1 MQAIVQAQC
10 DRVAKESCRR
20 ASYGRKNRESG
31 LCDGPVN
38 FLRGLPVQ
46 QTETIAH
53 RTSPLNISSNDFR
66 AAGHQLVDRIADFLD
81 SLPQRP
87 VTTGESPS
95 AIRVALDA
103 SRTLPNQGA
112 DVGELLNRAADLL
125 FDHSCFNAHPRFWGY
140 VTSSAAP
147 IGVLGE
153 LLAAA
158 ANPNCGA
165 WLLSPMASEIE
176 AQSIRWIAEMLNY
189 STECGGLFVS
199 GGNMANIVCFLA
211 ARQTKGGKDVRSKG
225 VDGTRLRAYVSK
237 ETHTWIQKAADMAGL
252 GTDSVRWIATDN
264 RMRIDLEALRA
275 QIRADLAAGD
285 KPFLVIGNAGT
296 VSTGAVDSLPEL
308 AEICREFDLWFHIDG
323 AYGGFA
329 AVSPDAPPEFAG
341 LGAADS
347 VAVDPHKWLYAPIE
361 AGCALVRDISKLR
374 DAFAYHPAYYSFGV
388 EAINY
393 FDLGPQNTRG
403 FRALKVW
410 LALQQAGRD
419 GYAQMISDDMRLSR
433 AMFER
438 IADYP
443 ELEALTQGLSITT
456 FRYVPPDIKRSGNYL
471 NDLNR
476 ELLARLQQGGEAY
489 LSNAIVDGK
498 YALRA
503 CIVNFRTT
511 LEDVDALLPIVVR
524 IGRQVDTALRP
535 ASQS

>member
-1 MQAIVQAQC
+1 M
-10 DRVAKESCRR
+10 
-20 ASYGRKNRESG
+20 
-31 LCDGPVN
+31 
-38 FLRGLPVQ
+38 Q
-46 QTETIAH
+46 QTETIAK
-53 RTSPLNISSNDFR
+53 RTAPLNLSSDDFR
-66 AAGHQLVDRIADFLD
+66 VAGHQLVDRIADFFD

-95 AIRVALDA
+95 AIREALDA
-103 SRTLPNQGA
+103 SGTLPRQGA
-112 DVGELLNRAADLL
+112 GAGELLNRATGLL

-158 ANPNCGA
+158 TNPNCGA

-189 STECGGLFVS
+189 PTDCGGLFVS
-199 GGNMANIVCFLA
+199 GGNMANMVCFLA
-211 ARQTKGGKDVRSKG
+211 ARQAKGGSDIRSKG
-225 VDGTRLRAYVSK
+225 VDGTRLRAYGSK
-237 ETHTWIQKAADMAGL
+237 ETHTWIQKAADIAGL
-252 GTDSVRWIATDN
+252 GTDSVRWIAVDN
-264 RMRIDLEALRA
+264 RMRIDLGDLRA
-275 QIRADLAAGD
+275 QIRADLDAGD

-296 VSTGAVDSLPEL
+296 VSTGAMDPLPEL
-308 AEICREFDLWFHIDG
+308 AEICREFNLWFHIDG

-329 AVSPDAPPEFAG
+329 AVCPDAPPEFAG
-341 LGAADS
+341 MGAADS
-347 VAVDPHKWLYAPIE
+347 IAVDPHKWLYAPIE

-374 DAFAYHPAYYSFGV
+374 DAFAYHPAYYHFGV

-393 FDLGPQNTRG
+393 FDLGPQNSRG

-419 GYAQMISDDMRLSR
+419 GYVQMISDDIRLSR
-433 AMFER
+433 AMFDR
-438 IADYP
+438 VAGYP

-456 FRYVPPDIKRSGNYL
+456 FRYVPPDLKQSGDEVDSYL

-476 ELLARLQQGGEAY
+476 EVLTRLQQSGEVY
-489 LSNAIVDGK
+489 LSNAIIDGK

-511 LEDVDALLPIVVR
+511 IQDVEALLPIIVR
-524 IGRQVDTALRP
+524 IGNQTDKTLRP
-535 ASQS
+535 ASLA

>member
-1 MQAIVQAQC
+1 M
-10 DRVAKESCRR
+10 
-20 ASYGRKNRESG
+20 
-31 LCDGPVN
+31 
-38 FLRGLPVQ
+38 Q
-46 QTETIAH
+46 QTETIEH
-53 RTSPLNISSNDFR
+53 RTSPLNLSSDDFR
-66 AAGHQLVDRIADFLD
+66 AAGHQLVDRIADFFD

-87 VTTGESPS
+87 VTTGETPS
-95 AIRVALDA
+95 AIRQWLDA
-103 SRTLPNQGA
+103 DRSLPMQGTDA
-112 DVGELLNRAADLL
+112 AELLNRSAGLL

-153 LLAAA
+153 MLAAA

-189 STECGGLFVS
+189 PTDCGGLFVS
-199 GGNMANIVCFLA
+199 GGNMANIVGFLA
-211 ARQTKGGKDVRSKG
+211 ARQAKGGRDVRSKG
-225 VDGTRLRAYVSK
+225 VDGARLRAYGSK
-237 ETHTWIQKAADMAGL
+237 ETHTWIQKAADIGGL

-264 RMRIDLEALRA
+264 RMRIDLDALRT

-285 KPFLVIGNAGT
+285 KPFMVIGNAGT

-329 AVSPDAPPEFAG
+329 AVCPDAPPEFAG

-374 DAFAYHPAYYSFGV
+374 DAFAYHPPYYSFGV

-393 FDLGPQNTRG
+393 FDLGPQNSRG

-433 AMFER
+433 AMFDC
-438 IADYP
+438 IARYP
-443 ELEALTQGLSITT
+443 GLEALTQGLSITT
-456 FRYVPPDIKRSGNYL
+456 FRYVPPDLKRDSDDVDNYL

-476 ELLARLQQGGEAY
+476 QLLSRLQQGGEAY

-511 LEDVDALLPIVVR
+511 TQDVEALLPILVR
-524 IGRQVDTALRP
+524 LGKQVDAELRP
-535 ASQS
+535 ANVS